1 MVTRVLRFLSACVIP
16 FGDTHF
22 RARTAGITLA
32 VLTLFLFET
41 AHASDAVSRG
51 AEAFRECRA
60 CHAIEPGKHR
70 SGPSVFGTFGAVLG
84 SAEGYR
90 YSRAFRR
97 KRDEGVIWDEA
108 GLDIFLTKPR
118 DFVRGT
124 KMRFKGIEDPTRRA
138 DIIAYLKTLGP

>member
-1 MVTRVLRFLSACVIP
+1 MISRNVLFDMCMN
-16 FGDTHF
+16 
-22 RARTAGITLA
+22 RTAGFLLA
-32 VLTLFLFET
+32 VLIFLPGGAAFHPTL
-41 AHASDAVSRG
+41 ASDAVARG

-84 SAEGYR
+84 SADGYR

-97 KRDEGVIWDEA
+97 KNDEGVIWDEA

-124 KMRFKGIEDPTRRA
+124 KMRFKGIEDPAIRA
-138 DIIAYLKTLGP
+138 DLIAYLKTLRP